1 MPWETLYC
9 PHRHCRGY
17 GKPFSPGYLVKNG
30 TSRGQPRAQYT
41 AGEASV
47 VLSYGTAYDGLE
59 AEPVVCETAVRALAA
74 GHALRALAR
83 IVQVDKETV
92 CPWLQRVA
100 CHCRTVRLS
109 FWHALH
115 VRAGQ
120 RDALGGACLP
130 KKRIC
135 PAPRSLAPPRGTP
148 GCGAPVPPP
157 GAGSWPA

>member
-1 MPWETLYC
+1 MDWETLCC

-17 GKPFSPGYLVKNG
+17 GKPFSPGSLVKNG
-30 TSRGQPRAQYT
+30 PRRGPPRAWCT
-41 AGEASV
+41 VCEARG
-47 VLSYGTAYDGLE
+47 VLRDGTASDGLE
-59 AEPVVCETAVRALAA
+59 AGPVVFATAGRALAA
-74 GHALRALAR
+74 GTARRATAP
-83 IVQVDKETV
+83 IVPVAQETV

-100 CHCRTVRLS
+100 CHCRTIRLS

-135 PAPRSLAPPRGTP
+135 PAPRSLAPPRGKP